1 MLVAATSSIW
11 QLFVDTKQDRA
22 IFQKLQIDNPDMI
35 VALDYNP
42 VDKRIYWSDTVDN
55 AIKRMAVTGVGG
67 VDALVWSEDFFSTDR
82 RTFDS
87 PMQLMR
93 ELITV
98 IIILIQNIIFMIQCI
113 ALVYLVSNSMKNILS
128 TFLPN

>member
-22 IFQKLQIDNPDMI
+22 IIQKLQIDNPDMI

-55 AIKRMAVTGVGG
+55 AIKRMSVTGVGG
-67 VDALVWSEDFFSTDR
+67 VDAPVW
-82 RTFDS
+82 
-87 PMQLMR
+87 
-93 ELITV
+93 
-98 IIILIQNIIFMIQCI
+98 
-113 ALVYLVSNSMKNILS
+113 
-128 TFLPN
+128 

>member
-22 IFQKLQIDNPDMI
+22 IIQKLQIDDPDMI

-55 AIKRMAVTGVGG
+55 AIKRMSVTGVGG
-67 VDALVWSEDFFSTDR
+67 VDALVW
-82 RTFDS
+82 
-87 PMQLMR
+87 
-93 ELITV
+93 
-98 IIILIQNIIFMIQCI
+98 
-113 ALVYLVSNSMKNILS
+113 
-128 TFLPN
+128 

>member
-22 IFQKLQIDNPDMI
+22 IIQKLQIDNPDMI

-55 AIKRMAVTGVGG
+55 AIKRMSVTGVGG
-67 VDALVWSEDFFSTDR
+67 VDALVW
-82 RTFDS
+82 
-87 PMQLMR
+87 
-93 ELITV
+93 
-98 IIILIQNIIFMIQCI
+98 
-113 ALVYLVSNSMKNILS
+113 
-128 TFLPN
+128 